1 MRSIVASRG
10 AIGRYS
16 RYFFGYF
23 WMNPNLESN
32 EQVVYIDTLLDK
44 ILIFNQNIYIV
55 DSIGKPNI

>member
-1 MRSIVASRG
+1 
-10 AIGRYS
+10 
-16 RYFFGYF
+16 
-23 WMNPNLESN
+23 MNPNLESN